1 MSVTGVTPLN
11 KADPAGGGA
20 GAGSARVKGPRV
32 WLDMDQK
39 ELDDA
44 YDQIVYAPNQP
55 LVQRRRSAASAR
67 AREVLGLP
75 ERVAYGPSEIERLD
89 VYRAKRPDAP
99 INIFI
104 HGGAWRGGMAKDFG
118 GPAEMFV
125 NAGAS
130 FVVPDFINVDEAGGD
145 LFPMAEQVR
154 RAIAFV
160 YRNAAR
166 FGGDP
171 QKLYLTSHSSGSHL
185 TGCALTSGWPGENLP
200 RAFIK
205 GAVLASGMYDLKPV
219 RLSKRSLYV
228 SFTDAMEQ
236 ELSAIRHLDRLATPI
251 VLAYGT
257 EETPEFQ
264 RQTRDF
270 FAAVKAAGKPAELVV
285 GEACNHFE
293 IAETLA
299 SPYGLLGRAAL
310 KQMGLGA

>member
-1 MSVTGVTPLN
+1 MSMTGVSPLN
-11 KADPAGGGA
+11 KADPAGA
-20 GAGSARVKGPRV
+20 GAARVKGPRV

-44 YDQIVYAPNQP
+44 YDQLVYAPNQP
-55 LVQRRRSAASAR
+55 LVQRRRNAASAR
-67 AREVLGLP
+67 AREILGAP
-75 ERVAYGPSEIERLD
+75 ERLAYGPSEIEQLD
-89 VYRAKRPDAP
+89 VYRARRPNAP
-99 INIFI
+99 VNVFI
-104 HGGAWRGGMAKDFG
+104 HGGAWRAGMAKDFG

-125 NAGAS
+125 NAGAT
-130 FVVPDFINVDEAGGD
+130 FVVPDFNNVEEAGGS
-145 LFPMAEQVR
+145 LFPMVEQVR

-160 YRNAAR
+160 YRNAAS

-185 TGCALTSGWPGENLP
+185 TGCALTSDRSGENLP
-200 RAFIK
+200 HDFIK

-228 SFTDAMEQ
+228 TFTDAMEE
-236 ELSAIRHLDRLATPI
+236 ELSAIRHLDRLTTPI
-251 VLAYGT
+251 VLVYGT

-270 FAAVKAAGKPAELVV
+270 FAAVRAAGKPAELLV

-293 IAETLA
+293 VAETLA
-299 SPYGLLGRAAL
+299 NPYGLLGRAAL
-310 KQMGLGA
+310 KQMNLGA